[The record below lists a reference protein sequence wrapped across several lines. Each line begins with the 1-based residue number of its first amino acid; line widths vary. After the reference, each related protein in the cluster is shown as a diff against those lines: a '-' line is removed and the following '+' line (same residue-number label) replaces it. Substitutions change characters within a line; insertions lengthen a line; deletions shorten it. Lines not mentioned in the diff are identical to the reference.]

1 MDKCDKHDFKQTY
14 LSQQEKDLASREPKP
29 LTGKDVFTP
38 LTVDDL
44 VQQRGSVYG
53 HPLDDFGRV
62 AKLKA
67 VVADIK
73 DPELRHA
80 AEMVCVKLARLCT
93 TPEHLDSW
101 DDIGGYAKTGRM
113 VIEERA
119 RRAKP

>member
-1 MDKCDKHDFKQTY
+1 MTVDET
-14 LSQQEKDLASREPKP
+14 KDQGSREP
-29 LTGKDVFTP
+29 
-38 LTVDDL
+38 TVDDL

-53 HPLDDFGRV
+53 HPLDDFGRA

-101 DDIGGYAKTGRM
+101 DDISGYGKTGRM

>member
-1 MDKCDKHDFKQTY
+1 MSDFWQTY
-14 LSQQEKDLASREPKP
+14 LSQQEKDLASREPAP
-29 LTGKDVFTP
+29 LTGHDVFKGP
-38 LTVDDL
+38 PTVDDL

-53 HPLDDFGRV
+53 HPLDDFGRA

-101 DDIGGYAKTGRM
+101 DDISGYGKTGRM